1 MAKDLEKEF
10 NGQLDVDE
18 YKASEKS
25 GKKYLVG
32 LNKNFPKEFTVGRMN
47 LKFNPGEII
56 ELSADIINHPDFQ
69 QQAGY
74 FSIREK

>member
-10 NGQLDVDE
+10 NGQLVVDE
-18 YKASEKS
+18 FKASEKS

-32 LNKNFPKEFTVGRMN
+32 LNRNFPKEFTVGRMN

-56 ELSADIINHPDFQ
+56 ELSADIINHPDFRQ
-69 QQAGY
+69 QINY
-74 FSIREK
+74 FTIKEK